1 MKKLASI
8 ALTVILLAMT
18 LTACGGEDET
28 LGKTTDKTSGSTE
41 NDSAAAE
48 ASAKPSPSSAS
59 GAEETPEEG
68 TSMPLSGVA
77 KFYTGAG
84 FSMAIKTDGSLWWWG
99 SNNVTKFDIEQS
111 EYRNPIPLHILD
123 NISDVSTSNAHVL
136 FIKTDGSLWGWGQN
150 SDGQLG
156 DGTTE
161 HRSNPVH
168 IMDNV
173 VAVSTGFDHTMA
185 IKTDG
190 SLWGWGQNSEGQLGD
205 GTTINRNT
213 PKHIMDNVSVVSA
226 GGHYTMAIKTD
237 GSLWAWGSNRSG
249 RLGIN
254 WSKLMLSEP
263 SINPT
268 HVMDNVVA
276 VSTSDPTASA
286 HTMAITTD
294 GSLWAWGSNGR
305 GQLGDGTK
313 EDRRSPVHIM
323 DNVSSVSAGNTYTT
337 IAVKTDGSLWGWGAN
352 SGGNISIDYLGEN
365 ISDVISLLDPVY
377 IMDNVTAVSTGSG
390 YTMAIK
396 TDGSLWA
403 WGSNSS
409 GQLGNST
416 VRGSNNPPVQVQI
429 P

>member
-1 MKKLASI
+1 M
-8 ALTVILLAMT
+8 
-18 LTACGGEDET
+18 
-28 LGKTTDKTSGSTE
+28 
-41 NDSAAAE
+41 
-48 ASAKPSPSSAS
+48 
-59 GAEETPEEG
+59 
-68 TSMPLSGVA
+68 
-77 KFYTGAG
+77 
-84 FSMAIKTDGSLWWWG
+84 
-99 SNNVTKFDIEQS
+99 
-111 EYRNPIPLHILD
+111 D
-123 NISDVSTSNAHVL
+123 NISDVSISKTHVL

-150 SDGQLG
+150 SGGQLG

-173 VAVSTGFDHTMA
+173 VAVSASYDHTMA

-205 GTTINRNT
+205 GTTIHSNT
-213 PKHIMDNVSVVSA
+213 PKHIMDNVYIVSA

-249 RLGIN
+249 RLGIS
-254 WSKLMLSEP
+254 WLTEP
-263 SINPT
+263 SINPE
-268 HVMDNVVA
+268 HVMDNVVS
-276 VSTSDPTASA
+276 VSTSDPTVSA

-313 EDRRSPVHIM
+313 KDLRNPVHIM
-323 DNVSSVSAGNTYTT
+323 DNVSTVSAGGLYTM
-337 IAVKTDGSLWGWGAN
+337 AVKTDGSLWGWGAN
-352 SGGNISIDYLGEN
+352 SLGSISVDYLNEN
-365 ISDVISLLDPVY
+365 ISDVISLLNPVH
-377 IMDNVTAVSTGSG
+377 IMDNVAAVSTGTDH
-390 YTMAIK
+390 TMAIK

-403 WGSNSS
+403 WGNNSS

-416 VRGSNNPPVQVQI
+416 VMGSNNPPVQVQI